1 MVAMK
6 NKKFR
11 KKPVVIEAYQTEIEV
26 TVHTLEGDM
35 VALPGD
41 WIITGVAGEQYPCKP
56 DIFKRTYDEVG
67 KIMEVKTIN
76 IKYVKEGMDNI
87 EILSGGDWI
96 DLRIAEDVT
105 LEAGEFKLIPLGV
118 AMMLPK
124 GYEAL
129 VIPRSSTF
137 KKYGIIQANSVGLID
152 ETYCGNNDEWHFPA
166 YATRDIK
173 IPKNTRICQF
183 RIIEHQPLVDI
194 VEVTEL
200 SEINRG
206 GFGSTGEK

>member
-1 MVAMK
+1 MITIRCINYVG
-6 NKKFR
+6 
-11 KKPVVIEAYQTEIEV
+11 VICVNGSCPNALANEYPEYGYEHCDCKECGYYKGCTDCALYWT
-26 TVHTLEGDM
+26 DM
-35 VALPGD
+35 CTP
-41 WIITGVAGEQYPCKP
+41 INEKGE
-56 DIFKRTYDEVG
+56 
-67 KIMEVKTIN
+67 IMEVKTIN
-76 IKYVKEGMDNI
+76 IKYVKEGMDKI

-118 AMMLPK
+118 AMVLPK

-166 YATRDIK
+166 YATRNIN

-183 RIIEHQPLVDI
+183 RIIEHQPSVGI

-200 SEINRG
+200 SEVNRG

>member
-1 MVAMK
+1 MVCYNCFGASFNDCYMCNRK
-6 NKKFR
+6 EKIIMNK
-11 KKPVVIEAYQTEIEV
+11 EI
-26 TVHTLEGDM
+26 
-35 VALPGD
+35 
-41 WIITGVAGEQYPCKP
+41 K
-56 DIFKRTYDEVG
+56 
-67 KIMEVKTIN
+67 
-76 IKYVKEGMDNI
+76 IKYVKQDMVRVNI
-87 EILSGGDWI
+87 NYGDWV

-105 LEAGEFKLIPLGV
+105 LKAGEFKLIPLGV

-137 KKYGIIQANSVGLID
+137 KKYGIIQTNSIGLID
-152 ETYCGNNDEWHFPA
+152 EAYCGNNDEWKFPA
-166 YATRDIK
+166 YATRDIE

-183 RIIEHQPLVDI
+183 RIIEHQPPVGI

-200 SEINRG
+200 SEVNRG

>member
-1 MVAMK
+1 MITIRCINYVG
-6 NKKFR
+6 
-11 KKPVVIEAYQTEIEV
+11 V
-26 TVHTLEGDM
+26 TCVNGSCPNALANEYPEYGYEHCDCKECWYYKGCTDCALYGTDM
-35 VALPGD
+35 CVP
-41 WIITGVAGEQYPCKP
+41 INEKGE
-56 DIFKRTYDEVG
+56 
-67 KIMEVKTIN
+67 IMEVKTIN
-76 IKYVKEGMDNI
+76 IKYVKEGMDKI
-87 EILSGGDWI
+87 EIFSDGDWI

-166 YATRDIK
+166 YATRNIS

-183 RIIEHQPLVDI
+183 RIIEHQPPVGI
-194 VEVTEL
+194 VEVTAL
-200 SEINRG
+200 SEVNRG